1 MVTVAGPAGDPDD
14 PMDARWQDRGVQS
27 LFPTSPNEV
36 TPDDLIELY
45 AYPSERTWVRANFVS
60 TLDGSAQGAE
70 SRSGALS
77 SGADQAVF
85 ALLRSLADVILVGG
99 RTARIEGYQPVLT
112 SEVDV
117 ALRARLGLTS
127 TPAIAVVS
135 RTMDLDPA
143 LLAGGDA
150 PTLVL
155 TTADAAEE
163 HADKLTDTTVI
174 DAGRPDD
181 PVHVDAGRIID
192 GLAALG
198 YQRILCEGGPSLL
211 YGLVTTAH
219 LDELCLTISP
229 QLVGGDPTR
238 ILTSGPWFEPS
249 VRLDLR
255 HLLIGDGDLFSR
267 YGVIKTG

>member
-1 MVTVAGPAGDPDD
+1 M
-14 PMDARWQDRGVQS
+14 QS

-60 TLDGSAQGAE
+60 TVDGSAQGAE

-77 SGADQAVF
+77 SAADRSVF
-85 ALLRSLADVILVGG
+85 ALLRSLADVVLVGG
-99 RTARIEGYQPVLT
+99 QTARIEGYQPVLP
-112 SEVDV
+112 SEVDG
-117 ALRARLGLTS
+117 ALRARLGLTP

-135 RTMDLDPA
+135 RTMDLDA
-143 LLAGGDA
+143 GLLAGGAA

-155 TTADAAEE
+155 TTPAAAEA
-163 HADKLTDTTVI
+163 HADKLADATVV
-174 DAGRPDD
+174 DAGRPGD
-181 PVHVDAGRIID
+181 PVHVDAGRMID
-192 GLAALG
+192 QLAALG

-211 YGLVTTAH
+211 YGLVTTRR

-238 ILTSGPWFEPS
+238 ILTTGPWLEPA

-255 HLLIGDGDLFSR
+255 HLLTGDGALFSR
-267 YGVIKTG
+267 YAVVRTG